1 MFLKYY
7 FDKNYILITT
17 LLAVYNGF
25 TTTITKLLMELNDMA
40 KDIELKLNNLNNK
53 ESKAEMHTN
62 FL

>member
-1 MFLKYY
+1 
-7 FDKNYILITT
+7 
-17 LLAVYNGF
+17 
-25 TTTITKLLMELNDMA
+25 MELNDMA